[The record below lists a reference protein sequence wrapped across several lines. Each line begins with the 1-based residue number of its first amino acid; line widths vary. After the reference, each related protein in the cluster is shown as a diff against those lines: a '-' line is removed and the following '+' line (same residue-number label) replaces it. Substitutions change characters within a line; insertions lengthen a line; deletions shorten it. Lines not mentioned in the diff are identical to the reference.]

1 MLMTTTAM
9 NGDDNFEEELVS
21 YWFLT
26 PSQSYR
32 SYQGEFEEEG
42 EGEGGG
48 GEEEEGKRRRRRRKW
63 RRKKKKT
70 RRRSRRRRRR
80 RSYKER
86 KKHENADVLYYK
98 PLSTLGHRGLCG

>member
-1 MLMTTTAM
+1 MMLMTTTAM

-42 EGEGGG
+42 GGG
-48 GEEEEGKRRRRRRKW
+48 GEEEGEEEEKEKEEEEEDEEEAT
-63 RRKKKKT
+63 K
-70 RRRSRRRRRR
+70 
-80 RSYKER
+80 KER
-86 KKHENADVLYYK
+86 STKTLMYYTTNQY
-98 PLSTLGHRGLCG
+98 PRSDTEGLRMAPS

>member
-21 YWFLT
+21 YWFLI

-42 EGEGGG
+42 GGEGGGG
-48 GEEEEGKRRRRRRKW
+48 GEEEGEEEEQEEEEEATKKEGS
-63 RRKKKKT
+63 T
-70 RRRSRRRRRR
+70 
-80 RSYKER
+80 
-86 KKHENADVLYYK
+86 LMYYTTNHY
-98 PLSTLGHRGLCG
+98 PLSDTEGLADGAERRPTR